1 MCHNYR
7 IEVTEINFCNENK
20 HLTINFCTSKK
31 LLTNFVFVMILS
43 KSINNDILKLVN
55 RSTHTGSRSVYA
67 KQLRIS
73 CIHQRVSKETFR
85 EPVFKCV

>member
-1 MCHNYR
+1 MCHNNR
-7 IEVTEINFCNENK
+7 VGVTEPNFCDENK
-20 HLTINFCTSKK
+20 HLTINSLSCKK